1 MIGSGTQADPWV
13 PLTAAELKDCW
24 SNRGGYIDLTCD
36 IDMGDI
42 AFGDPKTS
50 PRVTLNINGFKI
62 YIRTLYRSGTAGAY
76 YIFSLNDNKSTIT
89 NGIIVVDC
97 NVKESVY
104 INYGDQYSTIKDV
117 ILINYNYSPV
127 NVSFSN
133 GTSDRSC
140 IVCINFN
147 SSLTSVGMYSCVYQ
161 EKIYSGNFFR
171 IGNASPLDIVTANLP
186 ADVFYVENY
195 LGGKNLCIEKKG
207 KSFVSGVTSNNG
219 AAVKMEVTVLGVKS
233 NAKWIGYSDAAG
245 IFTVNLGSYSD
256 PVSVFAT
263 DIINKK
269 LRGNNAYSAGEVA
282 IPFPDA
288 GIKFVCIAS
297 GTTSELPN
305 PLPTTGTVNLGTA
318 VFEVKNIS
326 PSSCAGPMIP
336 ANKYS
341 NYGIKSK

>member
-42 AFGDPKTS
+42 VFGDPKAS
-50 PRVTLNINGFKI
+50 PFVTLNLNGFKI
-62 YIRTLYRSGTAGAY
+62 HIRSLYKYGANGAHY
-76 YIFSLNDNKSTIT
+76 VFSFTDNNSTIT
-89 NGIIVVDC
+89 NGIVIVDSSV
-97 NVKESVY
+97 NANVY
-104 INYGDQYSTIKDV
+104 INYGDKLSTIKDL
-117 ILINYNYSPV
+117 ILINYSFIPIM
-127 NVSFSN
+127 VSFGVS
-133 GTSDRSC
+133 GVRKC
-140 IVCINFN
+140 IACINFN
-147 SSLTSVGMYSCVYQ
+147 SSLVNVGMYSCVYQ
-161 EKIYSGNFFR
+161 EQIYSGNFFR
-171 IGNASPLDIVTANLP
+171 IGNASPLDIVKANLP

-207 KSFVSGVTSNNG
+207 KSFVSGVTSQNG
-219 AAVKMEVTVLGVKS
+219 EAVKMEVTVLGVKS
-233 NAKWIGYSDAAG
+233 NAKWIGYSDDAG
-245 IFTVNLGSYSD
+245 VFTVNLGSYSD

-269 LRGNNAYSAGEVA
+269 LRSNNAYSSGDVA
-282 IPFPDA
+282 IPFPDT
-288 GIKFVCIAS
+288 GIKFVCIVS

-305 PLPTTGTVNLGTA
+305 PLPTTGTVTLGTA